1 LFQPIFLNLY
11 LALDELAVIILFF
24 WGKLNFGK
32 SLRRWDWS
40 RSAIPS
46 ASSGQAWRDKNRGWK
61 PLLPRSKSL

>member
-46 ASSGQAWRDKNRGWK
+46 AS
-61 PLLPRSKSL
+61 